1 MLRLGPVLLCGLICC
16 AGLVGGLL
24 AAEPKGDAAV
34 AAVFPPWW
42 PASQSLAAAA
52 SAGDVRGAGALPF
65 VFIVQPR
72 DPDLSARLRAAG
84 ALLLMNP
91 LGQIGCA
98 QKSAKRQDV

>member
-1 MLRLGPVLLCGLICC
+1 MSRLGAVLLCALICC
-16 AGLVGGLL
+16 AGLGGGLL

-42 PASQSLAAAA
+42 SASQSLAAAA
-52 SAGDVRGAGALPF
+52 SAGDVSAAGALPF

-72 DPDLSARLRAAG
+72 DPGLHARLRAAG

-91 LGQIGCA
+91 LGMAGCA
-98 QKSAKRQDV
+98 QQPAKKQNV